1 MLSQS
6 RTDRRRALYL
16 RLQGGGRPPKRSEG
30 GRVGVS
36 LALISPAKTPT
47 RLPFLASL
55 EMTIDLPLSGGGI
68 HAARGR

>member
-1 MLSQS
+1 MG
-6 RTDRRRALYL
+6 L
-16 RLQGGGRPPKRSEG
+16 RSTPGNTLRRPPPEMGRSTAERSEG